1 MLLIVLVALVGI
13 GFLVVKRR
21 SQSAAATKGPGRGG
35 ASTNAVPVLMGTVE
49 QKDVPIFLDGLGTV
63 QAFNTVTVRTRVD
76 GQLRKLSF
84 KDGQDVRAGD
94 LLAEIDPAPFE
105 AQVGQAE
112 AKQAQDQAQ
121 LANALLEL
129 RRNGELLTNRIVAQ
143 DVYDTQKSVVAQ
155 LEAAVKADRAAV
167 DSARVQLN
175 YTKITAPID
184 GRTGIRMVDEG
195 NIVLSGQSS
204 NGIVVVTQLKPI
216 SVVFTLPEQAL
227 RQVQGQNSAGEMTV
241 LAVDRDNKTILD
253 EGKLTVIDNQIDTS
267 TGTIRMK
274 ATMPNAKLLLW
285 PGQFVNARLLLET
298 RNNGIVV
305 PSSVVQRGPE
315 GPYAFVVADDMTVKM
330 QSIKVAQIEQEQA
343 LIESG
348 LSPGQRVVV
357 DGQFKLQPGS
367 KVKPV
372 GEEAPADNRT
382 KGSGK
387 GGKGDRKGSRT

>member
-1 MLLIVLVALVGI
+1 
-13 GFLVVKRR
+13 
-21 SQSAAATKGPGRGG
+21 
-35 ASTNAVPVLMGTVE
+35 
-49 QKDVPIFLDGLGTV
+49 
-63 QAFNTVTVRTRVD
+63 
-76 GQLRKLSF
+76 
-84 KDGQDVRAGD
+84 
-94 LLAEIDPAPFE
+94 
-105 AQVGQAE
+105 
-112 AKQAQDQAQ
+112 
-121 LANALLEL
+121 
-129 RRNGELLTNRIVAQ
+129 
-143 DVYDTQKSVVAQ
+143 
-155 LEAAVKADRAAV
+155 
-167 DSARVQLN
+167 
-175 YTKITAPID
+175 
-184 GRTGIRMVDEG
+184 
-195 NIVLSGQSS
+195 
-204 NGIVVVTQLKPI
+204 
-216 SVVFTLPEQAL
+216 
-227 RQVQGQNSAGEMTV
+227 
-241 LAVDRDNKTILD
+241 
-253 EGKLTVIDNQIDTS
+253 
-267 TGTIRMK
+267 MK